1 MFMVICFDISDD
13 RIRYRVVK
21 ALKGVGY
28 RVQKSVFECPGLTER
43 QFLKLQEHFEALID
57 HEQDTV
63 RYYTLCKHCI
73 REVEWT
79 GPGEK
84 PHTERFRTV

>member
-21 ALKGVGY
+21 ALKGVGC
-28 RVQKSVFECPGLTER
+28 RVQKSVFECPAVTEK
-43 QFLKLQEHFEALID
+43 QFLKLQERFEALID
-57 HEQDTV
+57 HEQDSV
-63 RYYTLCKHCI
+63 RYYVLCKKCI

-84 PHTERFRTV
+84 PRTSRFRTV

>member
-1 MFMVICFDISDD
+1 MVICFDISDD

-28 RVQKSVFECPGLTER
+28 RVQKSVFECPSLTER
-43 QFLKLQEHFEALID
+43 QFLKLQEHFDALID
-57 HEQDTV
+57 HEQDSV
-63 RYYTLCKHCI
+63 RYYTLCAGCVDA
-73 REVEWT
+73 VEWT

-84 PHTERFRTV
+84 PQAGRFKTV